1 LDRNEKYYKQFAQA
15 KCCVLIPTYN
25 NIQSLKNVLE
35 RVSIFTD
42 QIIIINDGSTDETK
56 SFLDTVSG
64 SSVIHLQQNKGKG
77 FAIRAGFD
85 EARKMGYKYAI
96 TIDSD
101 GQHYPE
107 NLPEFIDKLKSNP
120 ETILLGSRNMNR
132 KNIPT
137 KSSFGN
143 RFSNFWFWV
152 NTGIWLPDTQSGYR
166 LYPLEPL
173 QSISFKTNRFEFEV
187 EVLVRSSWR
196 GVPILSVAV
205 DVFYPEKEKRVSHFR
220 PFTDFLRISILNTIL
235 VLIALFYVKPVQV
248 IKGFNRKNLKAFFTK
263 HLLNPQESNFKKSA
277 SVAWGIFMGIVP
289 VWGWQTII
297 ALSLAF
303 VFRLNKI
310 ITLMAANIS
319 IPPMIPIILYVSYIT
334 GGLLLGNGTQVNY
347 QGITFEF
354 VMKNL
359 YQYVIGACVFAA
371 VFGIFCG
378 LLTYVLLVIFRKKPV
393 LAKAPSNANLNN
405 PNNITKRPTANG

>member
-1 LDRNEKYYKQFAQA
+1 
-15 KCCVLIPTYN
+15 
-25 NIQSLKNVLE
+25 
-35 RVSIFTD
+35 
-42 QIIIINDGSTDETK
+42 
-56 SFLDTVSG
+56 
-64 SSVIHLQQNKGKG
+64 
-77 FAIRAGFD
+77 
-85 EARKMGYKYAI
+85 
-96 TIDSD
+96 
-101 GQHYPE
+101 
-107 NLPEFIDKLKSNP
+107 
-120 ETILLGSRNMNR
+120 
-132 KNIPT
+132 
-137 KSSFGN
+137 
-143 RFSNFWFWV
+143 
-152 NTGIWLPDTQSGYR
+152 
-166 LYPLEPL
+166 LEPL

-303 VFRLNKI
+303 VFKLNKI

-319 IPPMIPIILYVSYIT
+319 IPPMIPIILYASYIT
-334 GGLLLGNGTQVNY
+334 GGLMLGNGTQVNY

-354 VMKNL
+354 VMNNL

-393 LAKAPSNANLNN
+393 LAKAQSSA
-405 PNNITKRPTANG
+405 GDE